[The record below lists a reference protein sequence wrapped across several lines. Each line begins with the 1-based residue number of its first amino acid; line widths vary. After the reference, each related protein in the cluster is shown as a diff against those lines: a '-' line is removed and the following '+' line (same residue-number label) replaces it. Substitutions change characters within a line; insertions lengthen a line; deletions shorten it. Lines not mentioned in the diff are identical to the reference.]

1 MLADFYFR
9 DGVAMGQ
16 AKIRW
21 DWRVKD
27 GRALLGRLWDP
38 RLRADTDARAM
49 TAVQEA
55 LDAVERVAGPCT
67 NTAGPN
73 GEGWYYSIFRE
84 DARRVPYGPHPE
96 GGLRAGDAL
105 EHVQHSFHLWLV
117 FPTEAE
123 MQAVQAVLPVETRV

>member
-1 MLADFYFR
+1 MS
-9 DGVAMGQ
+9 Q

-38 RLRADTDARAM
+38 RLRADTDGRAM
-49 TAVQEA
+49 AAVQAA
-55 LDAVERVAGPCT
+55 LDVVENVCGANT
-67 NTAGPN
+67 NKTGPN

-84 DARRVPYGPHPE
+84 DARRVPYGHHPD
-96 GGLRAGDAL
+96 GGLRAGEAH
-105 EHVQHSFHLWLV
+105 EHVQYSFHLWLV

-123 MQAVQAVLPVETRV
+123 MLAVQAVLPVETRV

>member
-1 MLADFYFR
+1 MA
-9 DGVAMGQ
+9 Q

-49 TAVQEA
+49 VAVQEA
-55 LDAVERVAGPCT
+55 LEAVEKIAGP
-67 NTAGPN
+67 NVNQEGPN

-84 DARRVPYGPHPE
+84 DAHRIPYGLHPD
-96 GGLRAGDAL
+96 GGLRAGEPDGY
-105 EHVQHSFHLWLV
+105 VQYTFHLWLV

-123 MQAVQAVLPVETRV
+123 LQAVQPFMPSETRV